1 MMKLFV
7 LSGPKKFAGQT
18 RRFETSRA
26 EIDWPIMHQDVRDF
40 AVWKR
45 AVRLRSFLTAIR
57 RMMAY
62 AGFCWT

>member
-40 AVWKR
+40 AV
-45 AVRLRSFLTAIR
+45 
-57 RMMAY
+57 
-62 AGFCWT
+62 